1 MRGTEL
7 DIQRI
12 VRNQK
17 NLVDTIPEMVLLVLD
32 GQWVEYMNPSA
43 VRFFGDLRKEALAK
57 DPPRQSTAAALLQLA
72 QRVLDGKQLGKTLE
86 TTFQGHHLEYTL
98 APFNGYRG
106 DALYWLFIRDLTD
119 YKRQL
124 EELSRFHNSIETIL
138 SHKISEL
145 KESERTRQ
153 KLANEL
159 NSLKEHLKEQPAEG
173 KMVGSSRALSELRDM
188 VFQVAKSD
196 ATILITGES
205 GTGKELVANLIRESS
220 NRSNKPFLK
229 INCNTIND
237 SLLESDLF
245 GHEKGAFTGADSKR
259 KGKFEVVDGGT
270 IFLDEIGDIS
280 PRMQAA
286 LLRVLQDGDIIR
298 VGGNT
303 PVKVDV
309 RVIAAT
315 NLDLAS
321 MVQKGTF
328 RLDLYYRLNIIN
340 ISIPPLRERKDDI
353 VDLTTHF
360 IRKYRQA
367 FTNGVG
373 VNNPV
378 FVQILGIC
386 STLAVTNVLE
396 NTVVMCAGLIFALSM
411 SCLTVSVLRH
421 YTPLRTRM
429 MAQVLIIAS
438 YVIIVDIFIQAY
450 LPGISE
456 ALGPYVGL
464 IITNCIVMGRAE
476 AFAMA
481 NPPVPAFVDGLANGI
496 GYASILVTVAF
507 VRELLGAGKLLGV
520 KVIPDAFYAAG
531 YADMGLMVLA
541 PGAFITIGLL
551 VWVQHALLQRRQR

>member
-1 MRGTEL
+1 MKATQL
-7 DIQRI
+7 DIER
-12 VRNQK
+12 VVYNQK
-17 NLVDTIPEMVLLVLD
+17 SLVDAIPEMVLLVM
-32 GQWVEYMNPSA
+32 GNHWVEYMNPSA
-43 VRFFGDLRKEALAK
+43 IRFFGDLRHHTLGGN
-57 DPPRQSTAAALLQLA
+57 TAQETTAHALLTLVQ
-72 QRVLDGKQLGKTLE
+72 QVIDNKQLGNTLE
-86 TTFQGHHLEYTL
+86 TALQGHHLEYTL
-98 APFNGYRG
+98 SHFNGYKG
-106 DALYWLFIRDLTD
+106 DSLYWFFIRDLTES
-119 YKRQL
+119 KRQL
-124 EELSRFHNSIETIL
+124 EELSQFHNSIETIL

-245 GHEKGAFTGADSKR
+245 GHEKGAFTGADVKR

-298 VGGNT
+298 VGGNS
-303 PVKVDV
+303 PLKVDV

-315 NLDLAS
+315 NLNLSS
-321 MVQKGTF
+321 MVNKGTF

-340 ISIPPLRERKDDI
+340 ISIPPLRERKEDI

-367 FTNGVG
+367 FKKDINFL
-373 VNNPV
+373 P
-378 FVQILGIC
+378 QSILDR
-386 STLAVTNVLE
+386 L
-396 NTVVMCAGLIFALSM
+396 
-411 SCLTVSVLRH
+411 LRH
-421 YTPLRTRM
+421 NW
-429 MAQVLIIAS
+429 
-438 YVIIVDIFIQAY
+438 
-450 LPGISE
+450 PG
-456 ALGPYVGL
+456 
-464 IITNCIVMGRAE
+464 N
-476 AFAMA
+476 
-481 NPPVPAFVDGLANGI
+481 
-496 GYASILVTVAF
+496 
-507 VRELLGAGKLLGV
+507 VRELENVIQRAVLMAKNNVITENELFFDTHANEENPSQQKNYLNHLDSRSLKDVVAEVEKDIIILCLEKNHGNVAETVKQLDIGK
-520 KVIPDAFYAAG
+520 
-531 YADMGLMVLA
+531 
-541 PGAFITIGLL
+541 T
-551 VWVQHALLQRRQR
+551 ALYDKMKRYNISPKSLK

>member
-1 MRGTEL
+1 MHNTMKATQL
-7 DIQRI
+7 DIER
-12 VRNQK
+12 VVYNQK
-17 NLVDTIPEMVLLVLD
+17 SLVDAIPEMVLLIM
-32 GQWVEYMNPSA
+32 GSQWVEYMNPSA
-43 VRFFGDLRKEALAK
+43 TRFFGDLRRHTLGEGTA
-57 DPPRQSTAAALLQLA
+57 QESTAQALLRIA
-72 QRVLDGKQLGKTLE
+72 QQVLDSKQLGNTLE

-98 APFNGYRG
+98 SHFNGYKG
-106 DALYWLFIRDLTD
+106 DSLYWFFIRDLTD
-119 YKRQL
+119 SKRQL
-124 EELSRFHNSIETIL
+124 EELSHFHNSIETIL
-138 SHKISEL
+138 SHKINEL

-245 GHEKGAFTGADSKR
+245 GHEKGAFTGADVKR

-298 VGGNT
+298 VGGNS

-315 NLDLAS
+315 NLDLSA
-321 MVQKGTF
+321 MVHKGTF

-340 ISIPPLRERKDDI
+340 ISIPPLRERKEDI

-367 FTNGVG
+367 FKK
-373 VNNPV
+373 
-378 FVQILGIC
+378 
-386 STLAVTNVLE
+386 
-396 NTVVMCAGLIFALSM
+396 
-411 SCLTVSVLRH
+411 
-421 YTPLRTRM
+421 
-429 MAQVLIIAS
+429 
-438 YVIIVDIFIQAY
+438 DINF
-450 LPGISE
+450 LPQ
-456 ALGPYVGL
+456 
-464 IITNCIVMGRAE
+464 
-476 AFAMA
+476 
-481 NPPVPAFVDGLANGI
+481 
-496 GYASILVTVAF
+496 SILDRLLQHNWPGN
-507 VRELLGAGKLLGV
+507 VRELENVIQRAVLMAKNNVITENELFFDTHSNEENLPQQKNYLTHFDSRNLKDVVAEVEKDIIIHCLEKNRGNVAEAVKQLDIGK
-520 KVIPDAFYAAG
+520 
-531 YADMGLMVLA
+531 
-541 PGAFITIGLL
+541 T
-551 VWVQHALLQRRQR
+551 ALYDKMKRYNISPKSLK